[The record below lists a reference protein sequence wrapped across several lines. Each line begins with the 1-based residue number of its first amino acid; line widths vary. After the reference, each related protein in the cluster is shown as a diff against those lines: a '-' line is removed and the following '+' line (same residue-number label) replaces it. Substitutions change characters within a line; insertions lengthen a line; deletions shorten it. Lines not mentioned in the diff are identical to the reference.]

1 MRFFKRLWSEEK
13 GEDMTEYA
21 LIVGLVAIAAIAAMF
36 TLGTTFSTWFTNL
49 GAEITKVGPKP

>member
-21 LIVGLVAIAAIAAMF
+21 LIVGLVAIAAVVAMTALGGTFNGWFSALDTKIANIAP
-36 TLGTTFSTWFTNL
+36 
-49 GAEITKVGPKP
+49 AP